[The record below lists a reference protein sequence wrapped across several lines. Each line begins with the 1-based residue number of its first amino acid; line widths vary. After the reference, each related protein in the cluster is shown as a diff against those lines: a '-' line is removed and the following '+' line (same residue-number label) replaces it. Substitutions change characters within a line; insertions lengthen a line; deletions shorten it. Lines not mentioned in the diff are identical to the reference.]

1 MSLDFVNRFEAG
13 FGEAER
19 RGNFLSHARA
29 DPADNFTRDTWLTG

>member
-1 MSLDFVNRFEAG
+1 MSLDVVNRFEAG

-29 DPADNFTRDTWLTG
+29 DPADNFARGT